1 MGAAVASLPDQCG
14 SADPRRS
21 LRCNPPALAPRRS
34 CRLSFAVL
42 IVLVCP
48 GSSVYVNRPLRLEHR
63 VMRSL
68 AADMKKMYIT
78 PVYLAPSD
86 GFIDY
91 LYRLCW
97 SGASNNGLLSSFK
110 MVFWGKRKGVI
121 LLFCRLFLRP
131 PLWGGF
137 ILLCSLH
144 DPPFRLHSWQHY
156 GFFTGKAAAS
166 CSYWP
171 PVYFRIHFRVSVLSV
186 SAANQPRTSAT
197 LAAWAESL
205 KSVQWSTNGT
215 AP

>member
-1 MGAAVASLPDQCG
+1 MTPLWDKPLWELLSHHYQINACG

-21 LRCNPPALAPRRS
+21 LRCNPPALAARRS

-48 GSSVYVNRPLRLEHR
+48 GSSVYVNRLLRLERR
-63 VMRSL
+63 VMRNL

-91 LYRLCW
+91 LYLLCW

-131 PLWGGF
+131 PLSSCYVRCMTHHFVCTVGNITAFSQEKQQHHARTGLQSISGSTLEF
-137 ILLCSLH
+137 QPSLCLRQTSL
-144 DPPFRLHSWQHY
+144 
-156 GFFTGKAAAS
+156 
-166 CSYWP
+166 
-171 PVYFRIHFRVSVLSV
+171 VL
-186 SAANQPRTSAT
+186 QPH
-197 LAAWAESL
+197 
-205 KSVQWSTNGT
+205 
-215 AP
+215 